1 MPRYLVEG
9 SGPDGTTFRP
19 DHLDGLVERNLMAS
33 VTWICSFVGDRRT
46 YALYEGPHP
55 EAVRRAA
62 GTSGLTVVRV
72 DEVRLLD
79 PYAYLGDADPL
90 PQHEEM
96 R

>member
-9 SGPDGTTFRP
+9 AQNAGSTFP
-19 DHLDGLVERNLMAS
+19 PSDLAGIVERNLLGS

-62 GTSGLTVVRV
+62 GTSGLDVERV
-72 DEVRLLD
+72 SEVRLLD
-79 PYAYLGDADPL
+79 PFSYQAEPT
-90 PQHEEM
+90 P
-96 R
+96 

>member
-1 MPRYLVEG
+1 
-9 SGPDGTTFRP
+9 
-19 DHLDGLVERNLMAS
+19 MAS

-46 YALYEGPHP
+46 YAIYEGPHP

-62 GTSGLTVVRV
+62 GTSGLEVVRV

-79 PYAYLGDADPL
+79 PYAYLDDADAL
-90 PQHEEM
+90 HQREEM

>member
-9 SGPDGTTFRP
+9 SGAAGAGSRAA
-19 DHLDGLVERNLMAS
+19 HVDGLIERNLMAS

-46 YALYEGPHP
+46 YAIYEGPHP

-62 GTSGLTVVRV
+62 GTSGLEVVRV

-79 PYAYLGDADPL
+79 PYAYLDDADAL
-90 PQHEEM
+90 QQREEM